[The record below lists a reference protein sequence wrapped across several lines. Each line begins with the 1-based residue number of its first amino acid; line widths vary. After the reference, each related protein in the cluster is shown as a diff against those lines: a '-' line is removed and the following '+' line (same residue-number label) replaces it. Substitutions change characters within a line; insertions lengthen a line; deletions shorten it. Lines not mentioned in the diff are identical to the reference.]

1 MKDVYKMFLESK
13 SLVKITLI
21 KNANQKESYVV
32 GFIVSLENDALVIE
46 NDRSELKSV
55 IFYKDIKRV
64 NELKKEKL
72 EWK

>member
-21 KNANQKESYVV
+21 KNTHQKESYVV
-32 GFIVSLENDALVIE
+32 GFIISLESDALVIQ

-64 NELKKEKL
+64 SELKKGVDLK
-72 EWK
+72 

>member
-21 KNANQKESYVV
+21 KNTHQKESYVV
-32 GFIVSLENDALVIE
+32 GFITSLESDALVIQ

-64 NELKKEKL
+64 SELKKGVDLK
-72 EWK
+72 